1 MLNVS
6 THNIGRLIDLARE
19 FHAQE
24 EVSFP
29 EETANPSG
37 DWGRQI
43 LASHVDDASFQE
55 FKSIIDDL
63 EPDQQQEVVALLWLG
78 RGDYGEDE
86 WDEVVEEARD
96 SWTPRTAEYLIAH
109 PHLADHLTEGLDV
122 LGYSAESLEDQP
134 R

>member
-6 THNIGRLIDLARE
+6 THNIGRLINLARE

-29 EETANPSG
+29 EEAANPSG
-37 DWGRQI
+37 DWGAQI
-43 LASHVDDASFQE
+43 LASHSDDASFQE

-63 EPDQQQEVVALLWLG
+63 EPDQQQEIVALLWLG
-78 RGDYGEDE
+78 RGDFGEDE
-86 WDEVVEEARD
+86 WESVLELAED
-96 SWTPRTAEYLIAH
+96 SWTLRTAEYLIAH
-109 PHLADHLTEGLDV
+109 PHLADYLTEGLDT
-122 LGYSAESLEDQP
+122 LGYDAESLEDQA